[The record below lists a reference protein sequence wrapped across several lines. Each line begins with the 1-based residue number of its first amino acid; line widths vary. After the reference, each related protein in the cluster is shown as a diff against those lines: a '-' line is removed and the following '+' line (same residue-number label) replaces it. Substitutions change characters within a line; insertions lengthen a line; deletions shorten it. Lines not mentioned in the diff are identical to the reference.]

1 MLMNTVGRVVIAV
14 ILILAVCVIVYLG
27 AYVVGGGG

>member
-1 MLMNTVGRVVIAV
+1 MNTVGRVVIAV